1 MLFATRCF
9 AILLMLLGFDVSCV
23 LLDVLLAPP
32 IKHFY
37 ALFT

>member
-1 MLFATRCF
+1 
-9 AILLMLLGFDVSCV
+9 MLLGFDVTFVACSN
-23 LLDVLLAPP
+23 VLLAPP